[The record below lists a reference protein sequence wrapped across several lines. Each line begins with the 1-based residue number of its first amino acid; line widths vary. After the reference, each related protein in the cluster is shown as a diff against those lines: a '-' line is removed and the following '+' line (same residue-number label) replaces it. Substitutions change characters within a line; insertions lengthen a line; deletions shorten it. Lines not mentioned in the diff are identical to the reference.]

1 MMVIAIESRKSAKRV
16 KFENPLDV
24 RVMAIDGTWCFD
36 CQLIDVSE
44 NGAQIRLSSPAAKD
58 IHFFFLLTKFGDPIF
73 RRCKRRWV
81 DGTLMGVSFHRDFIG
96 AKPLAQL
103 RREAELV

>member
-1 MMVIAIESRKSAKRV
+1 MVVIATERPKSAKRV

-58 IHFFFLLTKFGDPIF
+58 IEFVLLLTKFGDPVF
-73 RRCKRRWV
+73 RSFITRLGQGQKIRWRLLTRWW
-81 DGTLMGVSFHRDFIG
+81 G
-96 AKPLAQL
+96 
-103 RREAELV
+103 